1 MEMVGGEGVTWWLKV
16 LQRMKA
22 LRAVKMLQAAK
33 VLQGKA
39 LQGERLGWDVGCPV
53 RSIAWDDAER

>member
-1 MEMVGGEGVTWWLKV
+1 MEMLGGEGVTWWLKV

-22 LRAVKMLQAAK
+22 LRAAKMLQAVK

-39 LQGERLGWDVGCPV
+39 LQGERFGWDVTGPV
-53 RSIAWDDAER
+53 RSIARDDAKR